1 MSIFTKITLLFLI
14 SLLAMSIIG
23 YESFTLAQEKE
34 RLSVRSELEHS
45 GIELLNLTA
54 AGSDDTT
61 LRRQAEGVGLILVD
75 NIPSLPVIF
84 SSGDSFSS
92 IKIMESDSYSYLVV
106 SYIGHQNVYKHEV
119 ITKQSYFWAFMALD
133 VISLILFY
141 VVVLKIL
148 FPLRKIS
155 FSMSHFN
162 IRTFVPL
169 DVVTKDEIGQL
180 SKSFNEMGNKVRTA
194 VEERERFLIR
204 VGHELRT
211 PVTKARVAV
220 QMDNGPYQS
229 VYEAAFRE
237 LDWLTDELLNV
248 EKLRLGAIIDNVSFS
263 AETVLINALEKIG
276 SEFQDE
282 FEIDF
287 REGFTFIGNNIY
299 AVIVLRNIFAN
310 ALKYKSGGK
319 ILVIVE
325 KNIITVINMA
335 SKINKTKEGY
345 GFGLEICRDISDTFS
360 WQFITAMKSDT
371 EQFIVQFGNG
381 YNRNE
386 VPRAFTP

>member
-1 MSIFTKITLLFLI
+1 MSVFTKITLLFLI

-45 GIELLNLTA
+45 GVDLLNLTA

-61 LRRQAEGVGLILVD
+61 LRHQAESLGLILVD
-75 NIPSLPVIF
+75 KIPSFRIVF
-84 SSGDSFSS
+84 SNGDEFSS
-92 IKIMESDSYSYLVV
+92 IKIMESDSDSYLVI
-106 SYIGHQNVYKHEV
+106 SYIGHQFVYKHEI
-119 ITKQSYFWAFMALD
+119 ITNQRYFWAFMALD
-133 VISLILFY
+133 LISLILFY

-148 FPLRKIS
+148 LPLRKIS

-169 DVVTKDEIGQL
+169 DVLTKDEIGQL
-180 SKSFNEMGNKVRTA
+180 SKSFNEMGNRVRAA

-204 VGHELRT
+204 VAHELRT
-211 PVTKARVAV
+211 PVTKARVAA
-220 QMDNGPYQS
+220 QMDKGPYQS
-229 VYEAAFRE
+229 VYEATFRE

-248 EKLRLGAIIDNVSFS
+248 EKLRLGANIDNVSFS

-287 REGFTFIGNNIY
+287 REGFSFVGNSIY

-310 ALKYKSGGK
+310 ALKYKTGGK
-319 ILVIVE
+319 ISVIVE
-325 KNIITVINMA
+325 NSSIVVSNHV
-335 SKINKTKEGY
+335 SHVNKIKEGY
-345 GFGLEICRDISDTFS
+345 GFGLEICRDISDTFD
-360 WQFITAMKSDT
+360 WQFITAIKSDT
-371 EQFIVQFGNG
+371 EQFIVQFGNTL
-381 YNRNE
+381 NSNE
-386 VPRAFTP
+386 VI

>member
-1 MSIFTKITLLFLI
+1 MSVLTKITLLFLI

-45 GIELLNLTA
+45 GVDLLNLTA

-61 LRRQAEGVGLILVD
+61 LRHQAESLGLILVD
-75 NIPSLPVIF
+75 KIPSFRIVF
-84 SSGDSFSS
+84 SNGDEFSS
-92 IKIMESDSYSYLVV
+92 IKIMESDSDSYLVI
-106 SYIGHQNVYKHEV
+106 SYIGHQFVYKHEI
-119 ITKQSYFWAFMALD
+119 ITNQRYFWAFMALD
-133 VISLILFY
+133 LISLILFY

-148 FPLRKIS
+148 LPLRKIS

-169 DVVTKDEIGQL
+169 DVLTKDEIGQL
-180 SKSFNEMGNKVRTA
+180 SKSFNEMGNRVRAA

-204 VGHELRT
+204 VAHELRT
-211 PVTKARVAV
+211 PVTKARVAA
-220 QMDNGPYQS
+220 QMDKGPYQS
-229 VYEAAFRE
+229 VYEATFRE

-248 EKLRLGAIIDNVSFS
+248 EKLRLGANIDNVSFS

-287 REGFTFIGNNIY
+287 REGFSFVGNSIY

-310 ALKYKSGGK
+310 ALKYKTGGK
-319 ILVIVE
+319 ISVIVE
-325 KNIITVINMA
+325 NSSIVVSNHV
-335 SKINKTKEGY
+335 SHVNKIKEGY
-345 GFGLEICRDISDTFS
+345 GFGLEICRDISDTFD
-360 WQFITAMKSDT
+360 WQFITAIKSDT
-371 EQFIVQFGNG
+371 EQFIVQFGNTL
-381 YNRNE
+381 NSNE
-386 VPRAFTP
+386 VI